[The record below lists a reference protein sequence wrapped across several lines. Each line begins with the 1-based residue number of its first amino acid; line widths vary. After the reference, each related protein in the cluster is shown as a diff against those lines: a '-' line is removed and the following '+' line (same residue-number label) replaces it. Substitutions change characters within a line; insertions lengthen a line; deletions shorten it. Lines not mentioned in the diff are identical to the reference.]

1 MYICTSKTYRVS
13 KLLVFIKMVNK
24 LVPKKRVVIT
34 KENLSEQLQEELKAR
49 YPLGVFDS
57 MIRIN
62 KPNGDFFYGVVL
74 EMPDVTYLV
83 KLKVK
88 VDKIPAEEIEKEM
101 FDDDQPDDEI
111 KNIDDVVA
119 DDDDTDQ

>member
-1 MYICTSKTYRVS
+1 
-13 KLLVFIKMVNK
+13 MVNK